1 MPYTTPPDADGD
13 ADGTGACGV
22 APRLLLFVPSDDSCH
37 HPSAEEEEDDEEEEA
52 RSLKLRLHRALR
64 RTRSATWQR
73 SRLLSRSMVRAFA
86 ESRKCDLSNWF

>member
-37 HPSAEEEEDDEEEEA
+37 HPSAEEEEEDDDEEEA

-73 SRLLSRSMVRAFA
+73 SRLLSRSMVPAFCRI
-86 ESRKCDLSNWF
+86 EKMRLI